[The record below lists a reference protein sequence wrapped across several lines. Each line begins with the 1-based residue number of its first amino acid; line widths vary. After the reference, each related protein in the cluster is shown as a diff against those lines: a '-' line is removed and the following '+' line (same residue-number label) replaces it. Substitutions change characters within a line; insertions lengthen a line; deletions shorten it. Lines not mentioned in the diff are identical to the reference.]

1 MLQFNQR
8 EQLIIYKLVKYDF
21 SKLNTL
27 GKFLEDEIF
36 TPDSG
41 FATICFK
48 SQAKNMMYINTNV
61 YNSEE
66 KLREGLFI
74 ISEIFLLLQKLRDNG
89 LIICF
94 EGDDTS
100 EVYAIGV
107 PKTLKNGDE
116 KRIIYMTDGDYI
128 RNGDLNWFDK
138 FDYLKYKAFGIDE
151 KSIPIRKLIGSLPFI
166 SQELVSLAN
175 RNFIS
180 DEETRFKKE
189 LLWTKLSF
197 WIAFA
202 GLLIAIIG
210 SFFYDSTIDNE
221 QFSQISNIL
230 KTNNELIEI
239 NNNGNT
245 ILINRID
252 SLTNNIIKVSK

>member
-8 EQLIIYKLVKYDF
+8 EQLIISKLVKYDF

-41 FATICFK
+41 LATICFK
-48 SQAKNMMYINTNV
+48 SQAKNMMYININV
-61 YNSEE
+61 YNTEE

-116 KRIIYMTDGDYI
+116 KRIIDMTDGDYI
-128 RNGDLNWFDK
+128 RNGDLHWFNK
-138 FDYLKYKAFGIDE
+138 FDTLKYKAFGIDE
-151 KSIPIRKLIGSLPFI
+151 KLIPIRKLIGSLPFI
-166 SQELVSLAN
+166 NQELVSLAN

-180 DEETRFKKE
+180 EEETRFKKE
-189 LLWTKLSF
+189 LFWTKLSSY
-197 WIAFA
+197 IALL
-202 GLLIAIIG
+202 GLLIAIIIP
-210 SFFYDSTIDNE
+210 FFFDSTINKE
-221 QFSQISNIL
+221 QFSQISNTL
-230 KTNNELIEI
+230 KKTNELIEI
-239 NNNGNT
+239 NNHNNT
-245 ILINRID
+245 LIINSID
-252 SLTNNIIKVSK
+252 SLTSDTIKISK